1 MNDVVRME
9 NLGPMALGKSL
20 KTISAQFLHI
30 SYRHVYRDRDMIV
43 DALSKDVILSA
54 DSLMIVEE
62 FVERHLCPIVKFC
75 SCYVISMF
83 SFFLV

>member
-1 MNDVVRME
+1 MNDFVRME

-54 DSLMIVEE
+54 NSLMIVEE
-62 FVERHLCPIVKFC
+62 FLRGTCVP
-75 SCYVISMF
+75 
-83 SFFLV
+83 